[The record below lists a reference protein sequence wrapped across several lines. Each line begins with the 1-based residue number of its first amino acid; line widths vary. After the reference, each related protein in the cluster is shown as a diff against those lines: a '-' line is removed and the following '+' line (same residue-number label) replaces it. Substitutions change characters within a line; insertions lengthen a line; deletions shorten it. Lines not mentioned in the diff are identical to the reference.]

1 MEWIFKLQIRQNVE
15 VYVDDMVVKSQTIA
29 QHMEHLEQVFR
40 ELYKYNMR
48 LNLEK
53 CTSGIGGGKFL
64 GFMITHQGIEGNHE
78 KCTTILEMHSPTNIQ
93 EVQKLNGGL
102 ASLFGFLTKKTQLF
116 YKLLKKTKQFL
127 WDKTYEQAF
136 LAFKK
141 IIATPPVLS

>member
-1 MEWIFKLQIRQNVE
+1 
-15 VYVDDMVVKSQTIA
+15 
-29 QHMEHLEQVFR
+29 
-40 ELYKYNMR
+40 
-48 LNLEK
+48 
-53 CTSGIGGGKFL
+53 
-64 GFMITHQGIEGNHE
+64 
-78 KCTTILEMHSPTNIQ
+78 MHSPTNIQ